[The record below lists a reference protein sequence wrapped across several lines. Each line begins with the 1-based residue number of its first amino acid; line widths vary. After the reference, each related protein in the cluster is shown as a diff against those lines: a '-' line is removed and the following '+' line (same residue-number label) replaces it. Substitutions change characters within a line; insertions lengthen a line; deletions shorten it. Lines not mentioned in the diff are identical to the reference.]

1 MFLWGDFNSSGHAFR
16 GGKNSRNIARRGN
29 AFLPNLAVLTEIIR
43 YAVKSNHRPF
53 ELRVDAKAIK
63 NGFYADLY
71 SLQGEKRTW
80 WTGAA
85 VSQIEFLES
94 SVCSD
99 LIILWE
105 RVVSTY

>member
-1 MFLWGDFNSSGHAFR
+1 M
-16 GGKNSRNIARRGN
+16 
-29 AFLPNLAVLTEIIR
+29 AVLTEIIR
-43 YAVKSNHRPF
+43 YAAKSNHRPF

-105 RVVSTY
+105 RVVSTYWAGDCRSSICRRGSEIGNADSLIVACT